1 MLTKLRFHRLSPD
14 LVTGGCSAPTCRD
27 IRGDAAFRHYHF
39 RNRITRVW
47 AKGSKHPSKHSL
59 RPDQLSRVFPQC
71 GIVILAQQCVV
82 VRHSQEDFVSAVHDR
97 SPRICILTRCDIL
110 STGCALCL
118 TYPLAI
124 PRKWVRFVSTQVRLT
139 HCISNT
145 YDPVIPQSFLFL
157 F

>member
-1 MLTKLRFHRLSPD
+1 VNADKAALPSLISRFGYWRMPCAFSP
-14 LVTGGCSAPTCRD
+14 ACRD

-39 RNRITRVW
+39 WNRIIRVW

-97 SPRICILTRCDIL
+97 SSRICIPTQCDIL
-110 STGCALCL
+110 STGCALCSL
-118 TYPLAI
+118 VLRTLG
-124 PRKWVRFVSTQVRLT
+124 
-139 HCISNT
+139 
-145 YDPVIPQSFLFL
+145 DPAEMSQICQHPGTADTLYR
-157 F
+157 